1 MTSRTE
7 TSIASFGLV
16 GDPVKDEE
24 EDKGLS
30 QVCFSTIFCLKVEH
44 VSVELFWNL
53 PSSLV
58 LVQSVGG
65 LKQNSCSWLLSPRQV
80 VSQVVSQCSVRNK
93 LCPRQKA
100 DPSDEFPPPTIRN
113 NLPDCCRRR
122 LRVENSRNCQRVENS
137 RNQE

>member
-1 MTSRTE
+1 MTLRTE

-16 GDPVKDEE
+16 GDEE

-30 QVCFSTIFCLKVEH
+30 QVCSSTIFCLKVEH

-58 LVQSVGG
+58 LVQSFGG

-80 VSQVVSQCSVRNK
+80 VSQVVFQVVSQCSVGNIAVSQAEGR
-93 LCPRQKA
+93 PQ
-100 DPSDEFPPPTIRN
+100 
-113 NLPDCCRRR
+113 
-122 LRVENSRNCQRVENS
+122 
-137 RNQE
+137 

>member
-24 EDKGLS
+24 QDRIKA
-30 QVCFSTIFCLKVEH
+30 CLKFPQSFEVEH

-58 LVQSVGG
+58 LVQSFGG

-122 LRVENSRNCQRVENS
+122 LRVENSRNCRRVENS
-137 RNQE
+137 RNRE